1 MGVARRSLPVQL
13 SASAAYVIG
22 GSVGAV
28 LGGAI
33 GASWGLTIAQVFS
46 ALLWWH
52 QLRSALTAHRK
63 DPAVAE

>member
-1 MGVARRSLPVQL
+1 MRGIDRRR
-13 SASAAYVIG
+13 G

-28 LGGAI
+28 LAGAI
-33 GASWGLTIAQVFS
+33 GASWGVTIAQVFS

-52 QLRSALTAHRK
+52 QLRSALTAHHK